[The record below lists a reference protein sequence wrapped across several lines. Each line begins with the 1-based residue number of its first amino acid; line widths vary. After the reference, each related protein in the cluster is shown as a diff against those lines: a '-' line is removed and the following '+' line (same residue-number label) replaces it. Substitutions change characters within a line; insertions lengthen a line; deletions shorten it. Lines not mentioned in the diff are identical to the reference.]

1 MLFLPHVDGVVIV
14 WLGPRERETGTHAMS
29 SNFCRSGG
37 DIRPG
42 GAIDGPG
49 SIVYKS
55 VARTSQELIV
65 APVPWRV
72 FSSVLLD

>member
-1 MLFLPHVDGVVIV
+1 MA
-14 WLGPRERETGTHAMS
+14 WSPRERDRHTRDELQLLPEW
-29 SNFCRSGG
+29 RG